1 MKPKGW
7 KLNPQWVMIDRM
19 QRDLKARRLIEL
31 RHIEIMNAEMQRALD
46 TEIFGSEKHVQH

>member
-19 QRDLKARRLIEL
+19 QRDLKARRLWDIQMAQ
-31 RHIEIMNAEMQRALD
+31 RIAEEQLALMTANFD
-46 TEIFGSEKHVQH
+46 QEKHVQH